1 MGLGGGACR
10 LCKRTTEG
18 FEPNAR
24 SGSGGGAETKRPVL
38 SWSSTSILWHNEDG
52 STLVCKMIE
61 TSTDIT
67 DSDRFSRTVTAVEVV
82 PIAGR
87 VGDVYLARTTSKR
100 QRSNRSALLSSKGKW
115 GAWEWIPWLRQHR
128 QEVGRARGR
137 PDLVEM
143 ALDDKGSVVSHW
155 PIENQ
160 HHC

>member
-1 MGLGGGACR
+1 MSR

-38 SWSSTSILWHNEDG
+38 SSSSTSILWHTEDG
-52 STLVCKMIE
+52 STLICEMIE

-67 DSDRFSRTVTAVEVV
+67 DSEIFSRTVTAVEVA

-100 QRSNRSALLSSKGKW
+100 QSSNRRALVSSKGKW
-115 GAWEWIPWLRQHR
+115 GAWEQIPWLRQHR

-137 PDLVEM
+137 LDLVEM
-143 ALDDKGSVVSHW
+143 ALDGKGCVVSHW